1 MLHLLASGLQ
11 LWLRQHCEVAGP
23 LEIQLHGS
31 ALNLLRGRLD
41 GVSLQARRVTYN
53 ALEIDLV
60 ELRSGPI
67 QVQIGNLLRGQ
78 PLQLHQAFTI
88 RGQLSFT
95 PEGLNRSFQSPRWHN
110 LGDWLAEQLLGIAPL
125 GNLRVVNNLLVLSA
139 QGIGSTG
146 RVELHT
152 SLTASTAGLAI
163 ANADSSH
170 ALLTLPM
177 GEAITLEAACVE
189 EGMVMLQGTALIRP

>member
-1 MLHLLASGLQ
+1 
-11 LWLRQHCEVAGP
+11 
-23 LEIQLHGS
+23 
-31 ALNLLRGRLD
+31 
-41 GVSLQARRVTYN
+41 
-53 ALEIDLV
+53 
-60 ELRSGPI
+60 
-67 QVQIGNLLRGQ
+67 
-78 PLQLHQAFTI
+78 
-88 RGQLSFT
+88 
-95 PEGLNRSFQSPRWHN
+95 
-110 LGDWLAEQLLGIAPL
+110 
-125 GNLRVVNNLLVLSA
+125 VLSA